1 MTMTKDVLTALYQLE
16 GEKVFDFVFMDPPY
30 DQDLER
36 QVLTYL
42 SGSELIYEDTV
53 IIVEASKHTDF
64 SYLEDLGF
72 TLIKEKNTRRTSM
85 FSLRSWKGNDM
96 LRAIYPGSFDPVT
109 YGHLDIIRRSCK
121 IVDELVVGVLNNNV
135 ENAVVSVEERVKMLE
150 EATKDLT
157 NVRIVPF
164 HGLLIDFARQM
175 DAFVIIRGL
184 RAITDFEYELQM
196 SQTNHKLEPDLE
208 TMFLTTSIEYSYLSS
223 TTVREIAA
231 YGGDVSQ
238 FVPEA
243 VAGEL
248 EAKMKAKRRV

>member
-1 MTMTKDVLTALYQLE
+1 
-16 GEKVFDFVFMDPPY
+16 
-30 DQDLER
+30 
-36 QVLTYL
+36 
-42 SGSELIYEDTV
+42 
-53 IIVEASKHTDF
+53 
-64 SYLEDLGF
+64 
-72 TLIKEKNTRRTSM
+72 
-85 FSLRSWKGNDM
+85 M

-109 YGHLDIIRRSCK
+109 LGHLDIIRRSAA
-121 IVDELVVGVLNNNV
+121 IADELIVGILNNK
-135 ENAVVSVEERVKMLE
+135 AKTPLFSVGERVKMLE

-164 HGLLIDFARQM
+164 HGRLIDFARQM